1 MENLT
6 YQSATNHMKK
16 LFFTMIRYFELN
28 FGWFFVN
35 GMKKDTWYEHLNEK
49 YNERS
54 KN

>member
-6 YQSATNHMKK
+6 YQSKTNHMKLIYK
-16 LFFTMIRYFELN
+16 INRWFELN
-28 FGWFFVN
+28 YGWFFVN
-35 GMKKDTWYEHLNEK
+35 GRKQDNWYKHLNEK